1 MERGIKW
8 CRLTYNRPNKD
19 KIKGEK
25 KEHSRQ
31 RRVKWNEKKS
41 IYIQGEGGLSN
52 MWWDQLRRGHIYKR
66 SQRISIRFRYRALAM
81 YGLRSPSYP
90 RTGPYNCVRP
100 ANDWLTLEGNPE
112 KQVQSDIQNRLQQTL
127 GTTLKE
133 TQRSGHRAYISQHS
147 SYRFCTHRCVRGDH
161 SRDHT
166 DSVHIDV

>member
-1 MERGIKW
+1 MIKLKEKRKNIPDRG
-8 CRLTYNRPNKD
+8 
-19 KIKGEK
+19 
-25 KEHSRQ
+25 
-31 RRVKWNEKKS
+31 VWNETKK
-41 IYIQGEGGLSN
+41 IHLRP
-52 MWWDQLRRGHIYKR
+52 RRGGTVEYVMRSAKKRSYIYKR

-90 RTGPYNCVRP
+90 RTGPYNYVRP

-112 KQVQSDIQNRLQQTL
+112 KQVQSDIQSRLQQTL

-161 SRDHT
+161 SRNHT
-166 DSVHIDV
+166 GSVHIDV